1 MISVFVTESFALTKN
16 LLPFVEVVREVSGI
30 GQPSSTVNPV
40 RGMFNNVPGMFSAV

>member
-30 GQPSSTVNPV
+30 GQESSTVKPV
-40 RGMFNNVPGMFSAV
+40 RGIFNNVPGMS